1 MNNKVN
7 YTLIGFLVLV
17 SFVMILGFSYWL
29 LKPSSKE
36 EMKKYTIY
44 FNESVAGLNL
54 NAPVKYRGIS
64 VGKVINLRINPSNI
78 EQVEATVDILKTT
91 PIKETTVAK
100 LTAQGIT
107 GLTYVN
113 LTLGA
118 NSAPL
123 LHLKK
128 GEQYPVIKS
137 VPSLFKDVEKSLG
150 GLSDQLSDTLVKTN
164 KFLDESNR
172 KEVHKMLKYTATV
185 LEHIDMLLN
194 EKTINKLQKSIDN
207 LALFSSQL
215 TQLTPKVDVF
225 LSNSVA
231 WEDKMSNSF
240 SSIAG
245 NYKSMGI
252 TMNNMALSFSNV
264 EKDVKNVSI
273 NLVPT
278 LDESLLQMQS
288 TMIEFDGL
296 LREYK
301 RSPSDIL
308 FKKTKL
314 KRGPGEK

>member
-17 SFVMILGFSYWL
+17 GFVMMLGFTYWL
-29 LKPSSKE
+29 LKPSSKD

-54 NAPVKYRGIS
+54 NAPVKYRGIR
-64 VGKVINLRINPSNI
+64 VGKVIKLRINPSNI

-100 LTAQGIT
+100 LTSQGIT

-113 LTLGA
+113 LSLGA

-123 LHLKK
+123 LKRKK
-128 GEQYPVIKS
+128 GEKYPVIKS

-150 GLSDQLSDTLVKTN
+150 GLSEQLSNTLEKTN
-164 KFLDESNR
+164 TFLDESNR
-172 KEVHKMLKYTATV
+172 DEVRKILKNTATV
-185 LEHIDMLLN
+185 LEHVDMLLN
-194 EKTINKLQKSIDN
+194 EKTINKIQKSIDN
-207 LALFSSQL
+207 LALFSAELIQI
-215 TQLTPKVDVF
+215 TPKVDGF
-225 LSNSVA
+225 ISNSIL
-231 WEDKMSNSF
+231 WENKMSNSF
-240 SSIAG
+240 ASIE
-245 NYKSMGI
+245 NSYKTMGV
-252 TMNNMALSFSNV
+252 TMDNMALSFSNV
-264 EKDVKNVSI
+264 QKNMKDVSI

-278 LDESLLQMQS
+278 LNTSLLQMQS
-288 TMIEFDGL
+288 TMIEFNEL

-308 FKKTKL
+308 FKKTKV

>member
-7 YTLIGFLVLV
+7 YTLIGFFVLV
-17 SFVMILGFSYWL
+17 GFVMILGFSYWL

-36 EMKKYTIY
+36 EMQKYTIY
-44 FNESVAGLNL
+44 FDESVAGLNL

-78 EQVEATVDILKTT
+78 EEVEATVDILKTT

-100 LTAQGIT
+100 LTSQGIT
-107 GLTYVN
+107 GLTYIN

-123 LHLKK
+123 LKPKK
-128 GEQYPVIKS
+128 GEKYPVIKS

-150 GLSDQLSDTLVKTN
+150 GISEQLSETLQKTN
-164 KFLDESNR
+164 KFLDASNR
-172 KEVHKMLKYTATV
+172 NEVHKILLHTATV
-185 LEHIDMLLN
+185 LEHIDMLFN
-194 EKTINKLQKSIDN
+194 EKTITKLQKSMDN

-215 TQLTPKVDVF
+215 TQLTPKVDAF
-225 LSNSVA
+225 LSNSVI

-240 SSIAG
+240 ASIETS
-245 NYKSMGI
+245 YKGI
-252 TMNNMALSFSNV
+252 GVTMDNMALSFANS
-264 EKDVKNVSI
+264 EKDMKDVSI

-278 LDESLLQMQS
+278 LDATLLQMQS
-288 TMIEFDGL
+288 TMIEFNGL

-301 RSPSDIL
+301 SSPSDIL
-308 FKKTKL
+308 FKKTKV

>member
-7 YTLIGFLVLV
+7 YKIIGFFVLIGF
-17 SFVMILGFSYWL
+17 VMMLGFTYWL
-29 LKPSSKE
+29 LKPSSKD

-44 FNESVAGLNL
+44 FDESVAGLNI

-64 VGKVINLRINPSNI
+64 VGKVIKLRINPSNI

-113 LTLGA
+113 LSLGA

-123 LHLKK
+123 LELKK
-128 GEQYPVIKS
+128 GEKYPVIKS

-150 GLSDQLSDTLVKTN
+150 GLSQELVETLKKTN

-172 KEVHKMLKYTATV
+172 NEVHKMLKHTATV
-185 LEHIDMLLN
+185 LEHVDMLLN
-194 EKTINKLQKSIDN
+194 EKTVNKVQKSINN
-207 LALFSSQL
+207 LALFSRKL
-215 TQLTPKVDVF
+215 IQLTPKVDGF
-225 LSNSVA
+225 ISNSVL
-231 WEDKMSNSF
+231 WENKMSNSF
-240 SSIAG
+240 SSIE
-245 NYKSMGI
+245 NSYKTMGA
-252 TMNNMALSFSNV
+252 TMDNMALSFSNV
-264 EKDVKNVSI
+264 EKDIKDVSI

-278 LDESLLQMQS
+278 LDTSLLQMQS
-288 TMIEFDGL
+288 TMIEFNEL

-308 FKKTKL
+308 FKKTKV